1 MMFLITMTTL
11 FVVITVLFFLSK
23 NYVVEKQKHDIS
35 SDFQK
40 LQQRYLIVYCM
51 ACFADWLQGPY
62 VYSLYKYYGYNEG
75 EIAILFIVGTMSNSL
90 FGTISGAL
98 ADNYGRKILCILYG
112 LLYTGC
118 CITKLYENYSLL
130 LLGRML
136 GGISTSILYS
146 AFDSWYINEHVN
158 YCKLPNEWLNSTFAK
173 ATFFNALLAIFA
185 GILSYFL
192 VNVLEFGPVAPFI
205 TSIPI
210 LLSTSLYAITQLNEH
225 YIYNAISPASSV
237 KSSVILWLTNKNI
250 FTLSIV
256 QSFYEGVMYLFIFIW
271 TPALEPLKPPLGL
284 IFSSFML
291 ALMIG
296 SKIYSILSGNN
307 LIDST
312 KLLQVSTFLASFAF
326 LVCSLSSTVTFSGY
340 SPFTIQICY
349 LFFILFEISIGIY
362 LPSMTYLKSH
372 VIPEKVRVTIS
383 NIIKIPSN
391 MFICL
396 ALLWIY
402 LKGKSHKTDDDI
414 IFTIYI
420 ICLIA
425 ATFTFL
431 CSKIF
436 SRFYNATYKDGIKRS
451 EVEV

>member
-1 MMFLITMTTL
+1 MFVLTMVIL
-11 FVVITVLFFLSK
+11 FIVIAILFIISK

-35 SDFQK
+35 PDFQK
-40 LQQRYLIVYCM
+40 LQRSYLIVYCM

-62 VYSLYKYYGYNEG
+62 VYSLYKHYGYNEG
-75 EIAILFIVGTMSNSL
+75 EIAVLFIVGTISNSL
-90 FGTISGAL
+90 FGTFTGAL

-112 LLYTGC
+112 LLYSGC
-118 CITKLYENYSLL
+118 CITKLYENYRLL
-130 LLGRML
+130 LLGRLL

-158 YCKLPNEWLNSTFAK
+158 YYKLPNEWLNNTFAK
-173 ATFFNALLAIFA
+173 ATFLNAMLAIFA

-192 VNVLEFGPVAPFI
+192 VNILEFGPVSPFI
-205 TSIPI
+205 MAIPFLMATSIYSI
-210 LLSTSLYAITQLNEH
+210 MSLNEH
-225 YIYNAISPASSV
+225 YIYNAISPSSSV
-237 KSSVILWLTNKNI
+237 KNAIVLWLTNKNI

-271 TPALEPLKPPLGL
+271 TPALEPIKPPLGL

-296 SKIYSILSGNN
+296 SKIYSIMSANN
-307 LIDST
+307 VLDST
-312 KLLQVSTFLASFAF
+312 KLLEISTFLASFSF
-326 LVCSLSSTVTFSGY
+326 LICSVVSTVTFTNY
-340 SPFTIQICY
+340 SPYTIQICY
-349 LFFILFEISIGIY
+349 LFFIFYEISIGIY

-383 NIIKIPSN
+383 NVIKIPSN

-396 ALLWIY
+396 ALLWIH
-402 LKGKSHKTDDDI
+402 LKEKSHKTDGDI
-414 IFTIYI
+414 IFTIYNV
-420 ICLIA
+420 CLIA
-425 ATFTFL
+425 TTFTFM

-436 SRFYNATYKDGIKRS
+436 SKFHHKTYKDGIKHS
-451 EVEV
+451 DVEV

>member
-1 MMFLITMTTL
+1 MACLFLVIAIL
-11 FVVITVLFFLSK
+11 FIVSK

-40 LQQRYLIVYCM
+40 LQRHYLIVYCM

-62 VYSLYKYYGYNEG
+62 VYSLYKHYGYSEG
-75 EIAILFIVGTMSNSL
+75 EIAILFIVGTISNSL
-90 FGTISGAL
+90 FGTITGAL

-112 LLYTGC
+112 LLYSGC

-130 LLGRML
+130 FLGRML

-158 YCKLPNEWLNSTFAK
+158 YYKLPNEWLNNTFAK
-173 ATFFNALLAIFA
+173 ATFLNALLAIFA

-192 VNVLEFGPVAPFI
+192 VNILKFGPVSPFI
-205 TSIPI
+205 TSIPV
-210 LLSTSLYAITQLNEH
+210 LLATSIYFTTQLNEH
-225 YIYNAISPASSV
+225 YIYNAVSPSSSV
-237 KSSVILWLTNKNI
+237 KNAIVLWLTNKNI

-307 LIDST
+307 VLDST
-312 KLLQVSTFLASFAF
+312 KLLEISTFLASFSF
-326 LVCSLSSTVTFSGY
+326 LICSLALTVLFGNYSSLA
-340 SPFTIQICY
+340 IQVCY
-349 LFFILFEISIGIY
+349 LFFILYEISVGIY

-372 VIPEKVRVTIS
+372 VIPEKIRVTIS
-383 NIIKIPSN
+383 NVIKVPSN

-396 ALLWIY
+396 ALLWIH
-402 LKGKSHKTDDDI
+402 LKEKSHKTDVDI
-414 IFTIYI
+414 IFTIYNV
-420 ICLIA
+420 CLIA
-425 ATFTFL
+425 TTFTFI

-436 SRFYNATYKDGIKRS
+436 SKFHNITYKDGIKRS
-451 EVEV
+451 EIEV